1 MKRSLSASTAE
12 SYQRNWSSYLTF
24 CSEVLKIHST
34 FPSSQH
40 NIAMFITHLHDKGLA
55 YRTIKTYLS
64 AISFIHKLHNVP
76 DPCATFLVTKAL
88 QGVKNMPSQGRRP
101 LRPITKDILNRM
113 TQALQHTVITHYDR
127 LLWTAVFSLSFHAC
141 LRASE
146 AVQSNTS
153 THTLQLHQIKLL
165 PNSLTISF
173 SSYKHSAHNTPDLTI
188 QADPCSISCPIAALS
203 QYLTARGTSSG
214 PLFSPTLP
222 RI

>member
-1 MKRSLSASTAE
+1 
-12 SYQRNWSSYLTF
+12 
-24 CSEVLKIHST
+24 
-34 FPSSQH
+34 
-40 NIAMFITHLHDKGLA
+40 
-55 YRTIKTYLS
+55 
-64 AISFIHKLHNVP
+64 
-76 DPCATFLVTKAL
+76 
-88 QGVKNMPSQGRRP
+88 MPSQGRRP
-101 LRPITKDILNRM
+101 LRPITRDILNRM

-214 PLFSPTLP
+214 PLFISQSSTPIDRETFSANIKNAIRHIGLDQTFYNTHSFRIGRATQLAQDNHPEATIRAAGRWRSTAYLQYIRPNAHTLP
-222 RI
+222 K